1 MEHRIVELDAFK
13 VVGYKKESTNEN
25 QQGMQDCPALWGE
38 VLSASKQEALL
49 PLINREPFGL
59 IGASFY
65 NVDATDAKRFDY
77 YICAATTSE
86 TPEGLSEMEVPAN
99 TWAVFPTT
107 KEASGQTQFDI
118 VTKWGPQSTDYE
130 LLNNGYMTGEMVSG
144 GPDMEVYGQGDDIEI
159 WVPVKKK

>member
-13 VVGYKKESTNEN
+13 IVGYKKESTNEN
-25 QQGMQDCPALWGE
+25 QQGMQDCPAHWGE
-38 VLSASKQEALL
+38 ILSTGKQEALL

-65 NVDATDAKRFDY
+65 NIDSNDAKRFDY
-77 YICAATTSE
+77 YISVATTEE
-86 TPEGLSEMEVPAN
+86 TPDGLEEIEVPAN

-107 KEASGQTQFDI
+107 KEASGQTQVEI
-118 VTKWGPQSTDYE
+118 VSKWGPQSEEYE
-130 LLNNGYMTGEMVSG
+130 LLNTGYMTGEMASG
-144 GPDMEVYGQGDDIEI
+144 GPDMEVYGSGNDIEI